1 MTDLAAQPT
10 TVRPPRTLTRQLI
23 AGDADRRLAR
33 VLSELSIAAKQLE
46 RDVARAALVGR
57 LGLAGGANVSGDS
70 QKKLDVYADDLMIG
84 ALAVTG
90 QVAGVVS
97 EEREHV
103 ESLGGS
109 DAPFVVAI
117 DPLDGSSNTDV
128 NGSTGTI
135 FSILPR
141 RGGSLEQDVLQPG
154 TSILAAGYVM
164 YGSSTLLVLSIGGQT
179 AQGYTLDP
187 EMGEFVLSH
196 PELRCPHD
204 GAYYSAN
211 LANLGEW
218 NPGVQA
224 FVEWAGE
231 CETPTGK
238 PHSLRYSG
246 ALVSDVHRCLIDG
259 GIYFYPPDTRYA
271 SGKLRLLYECAPL
284 AYVVEAAGGTAGTG
298 RERMLDVQPTDPHQR
313 VPLAIGSK
321 DLVAR
326 YDRLVAERG

>member
-10 TVRPPRTLTRQLI
+10 TARPPRTLTRQLI

-33 VLSELSIAAKQLE
+33 VLSELSIAAKQLQ
-46 RDVARAALVGR
+46 RDVSRAALVGR

-70 QKKLDVYADDLMIG
+70 QKKLDVYADDLMVG

-90 QVAGVVS
+90 LVAGVVS

-103 ESLGGS
+103 ESLGTD
-109 DAPFVVAI
+109 DAPFVAAI

-128 NGSTGTI
+128 NGSVGTI

-141 RGGSLEQDVLQPG
+141 RGGSVEDDVQQPG
-154 TSILAAGYVM
+154 TAILAAGYVM
-164 YGSSTLLVLSIGGQT
+164 YGTSTLLVLSVGGGP

-196 PELRCPHD
+196 PELRCPDH

-211 LANLGEW
+211 LANLPEW
-218 NPGVQA
+218 SPGVAA
-224 FVEWAGE
+224 FVDYSTE
-231 CETPTGK
+231 CDTPGGK

-246 ALVSDVHRCLIDG
+246 ALVADVHRCLIDG
-259 GIYFYPPDTRYA
+259 GIYFYPPDQRYA
-271 SGKLRLLYECAPL
+271 DGKLRLLYECAPL
-284 AYVVEAAGGTAGTG
+284 AYVVEAAGGAASTG
-298 RERMLDVQPTDPHQR
+298 RARMLEVQPTDPHQR
-313 VPLAIGSK
+313 VPLAIGSRA
-321 DLVAR
+321 DVER
-326 YDRLVAERG
+326 YDRLVSGHG